1 MLVEGSSPTRT
12 KWATRSDGASLTAK
26 VREEKAKRARIKP
39 TRRGPR
45 QRGAPRPRNKR
56 MRSLSAWKRSEIT
69 IDATHP
75 GLAKS
80 LDKEL
85 RAVDYF
91 QGKAARPPNP
101 WRIIVGYGKLSTVL
115 QHGSEEVSRKIE
127 VLCTGPA
134 IFPVAGP
141 SPNRLFFN
149 ELGSL

>member
-1 MLVEGSSPTRT
+1 
-12 KWATRSDGASLTAK
+12 
-26 VREEKAKRARIKP
+26 
-39 TRRGPR
+39 
-45 QRGAPRPRNKR
+45 

-101 WRIIVGYGKLSTVL
+101 WRIIVGYGKVDKIL

-127 VLCTGPA
+127 VLSVDLDLTAFQVGD
-134 IFPVAGP
+134 FTYE
-141 SPNRLFFN
+141 R
-149 ELGSL
+149 GSYSRTSS